1 MEHVFGTTADEAE
14 VIRRRMEA
22 MIKLVTL
29 QLNSHP
35 QIVGMCTVPIIADWC
50 GREGLDDLIAVA
62 RDLRQTLINE
72 EKAEARAAREAAR
85 RKLNG

>member
-1 MEHVFGTTADEAE
+1 MEHVFGTTADEAQ

-35 QIVGMCTVPIIADWC
+35 HIVGMCTVPIIADWY
-50 GREGLDDLIAVA
+50 GREGLDDLIAA
-62 RDLRQTLINE
+62 AQDMRQTLINE
-72 EKAEARAAREAAR
+72 EKAAGKAVSAGDDPNRQ
-85 RKLNG
+85 